1 MNAILRNNWKLV
13 VCYSLMFF
21 CICDQLC
28 LSMGHGPRGV
38 PANRILQGAEEIFV
52 IHRGSYGD
60 ESSQADIKISLG
72 GDMGSRPGGRT
83 SCFLPHFLPML
94 RPGYRV
100 STTLLTAASF
110 AANGASVVLII

>member
-13 VCYSLMFF
+13 VCYSLKFF

-38 PANRILQGAEEIFV
+38 PANRIFQGAEEIFV

-72 GDMGSRPGGRT
+72 GGYGQPPGR
-83 SCFLPHFLPML
+83 SHILLPPFLPML

-100 STTLLTAASF
+100 PTTLLTAA
-110 AANGASVVLII
+110 